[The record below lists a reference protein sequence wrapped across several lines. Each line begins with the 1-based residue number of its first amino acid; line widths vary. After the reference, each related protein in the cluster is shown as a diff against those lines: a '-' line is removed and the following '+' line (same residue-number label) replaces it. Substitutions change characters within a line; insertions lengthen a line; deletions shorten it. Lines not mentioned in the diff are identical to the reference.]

1 MSRLPP
7 LPEFARLSDRVWR
20 VMGLNPGRWTL
31 QGTNTYLVGRGARKV
46 LIDCGAGR
54 PEYLPLLIQ
63 SLKTISEDCFI
74 SDIYL
79 SHCHSDHWGGV
90 EQILTSPLSK
100 PNVHKFPL
108 PPGGK
113 DETSFM
119 GSFPWSLVKL
129 TPLEDN
135 QIIKVDPNTTLHVLH
150 TPGHANDHCAFW
162 FEEEQ
167 SIFTADCIL
176 GHGSV
181 IFSDL
186 SEYMASLK
194 KMEALVPKR
203 LYPGHGTMIENGPA
217 KIKEYINV
225 RKQREDQIV
234 RIMHSDTKKQ
244 SWTIGDLVQA
254 IYGFEGDMMMEY
266 TVSLHL
272 TKLEKDGR
280 VVQSREANDAD
291 SDIKNVQWLYTGSL
305 L

>member
-1 MSRLPP
+1 LMSRLPP

-244 SWTIGDLVQA
+244 S
-254 IYGFEGDMMMEY
+254 
-266 TVSLHL
+266 
-272 TKLEKDGR
+272 
-280 VVQSREANDAD
+280 
-291 SDIKNVQWLYTGSL
+291 
-305 L
+305 